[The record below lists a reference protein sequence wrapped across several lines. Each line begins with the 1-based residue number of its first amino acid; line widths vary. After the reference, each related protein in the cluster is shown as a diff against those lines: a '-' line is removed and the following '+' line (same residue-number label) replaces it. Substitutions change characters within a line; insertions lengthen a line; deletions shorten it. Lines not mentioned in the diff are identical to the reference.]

1 MASKNRDCHAP
12 FHSARNDKLEENPRN
27 PRNLQEQKNLPKSEV
42 NIYCLFLKKKKTI
55 KTINPIAKFRIIF
68 CIRVNFNPNKELII
82 LYGSIISIIP
92 TLSPPPHQFPQDFF
106 HPRLQNPDFHHRHL
120 EFPSRVLS
128 QYFRHCISLPNLE
141 KLPP

>member
-12 FHSARNDKLEENPRN
+12 FHSARNDKLEEN

-92 TLSPPPHQFPQDFF
+92 TLSPPPHQFQPYFF
-106 HPRLQNPDFHHRHL
+106 RLQSQSPDFRHRHL

-128 QYFRHCISLPNLE
+128 LYFRRGILLPNLR
-141 KLPP
+141 KHPR

>member
-27 PRNLQEQKNLPKSEV
+27 LQEQKNLPKSEV
-42 NIYCLFLKKKKTI
+42 NNYCLFLKKKKTI

-92 TLSPPPHQFPQDFF
+92 TLSPLPHQFPPDFF
-106 HPRLQNPDFHHRHL
+106 HPRSQNPDFRHRRL
-120 EFPSRVLS
+120 EFPSRVPS
-128 QYFRHCISLPNLE
+128 RYFRRGILLPNLR
-141 KLPP
+141 KHPR